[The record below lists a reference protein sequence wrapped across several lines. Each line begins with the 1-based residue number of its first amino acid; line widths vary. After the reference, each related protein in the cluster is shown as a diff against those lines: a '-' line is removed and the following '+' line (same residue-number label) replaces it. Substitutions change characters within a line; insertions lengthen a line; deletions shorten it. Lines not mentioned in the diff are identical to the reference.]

1 MLKYNQN
8 TIFVF
13 SFQKYGLE
21 VFVDRKNRNCEEY
34 YIEDFFFSNPT
45 LLLRCSVIH
54 GNLPR
59 VIDLAYVGSV
69 VVQ

>member
-1 MLKYNQN
+1 MTN
-8 TIFVF
+8 F
-13 SFQKYGLE
+13 SRS
-21 VFVDRKNRNCEEY
+21 FVDRKNKNCEEC
-34 YIEDFFFSNPT
+34 YIEDFFSNPT